1 MPNCVCEARF
11 QARKCFCSLTFC
23 NCLTFKLSVR
33 IDSSLI
39 SFLMTLYWTY
49 SGDGTTVERSPPIA
63 VSQVRFLGYRCRVW
77 VEVDFRPCS
86 EGFSPGSLVFL
97 LTQKLTFQFPIRDS
111 SGLEKPPRGMSTA
124 NSHYCFHY
132 DQFRGFFF

>member
-23 NCLTFKLSVR
+23 NCLTFKLPVR
-33 IDSSLI
+33 IHSSLI
-39 SFLMTLYWTY
+39 SFLMALYWTY
-49 SGDGTTVERSPPIA
+49 SGDGTTVERSPPTA

-77 VEVDFRPCS
+77 VEVVVDFRPCS
-86 EGFSPGSLVFL
+86 EGFSPGPLVFL
-97 LTQKLTFQFPIRDS
+97 LTQKPIFQFPIRDS

-124 NSHYCFHY
+124 NSHY

>member
-1 MPNCVCEARF
+1 MPTCECEARF

-49 SGDGTTVERSPPIA
+49 SGDDTMVERSPPTA

-77 VEVDFRPCS
+77 VEVVVDFRPCS
-86 EGFSPGSLVFL
+86 EGFSPGPLVFL
-97 LTQKLTFQFPIRDS
+97 PTQKPTFLFLIRDV
-111 SGLEKPPRGMSTA
+111 SGLEGPLRGMSTA
-124 NSHYCFHY
+124 KFPLL
-132 DQFRGFFF
+132 FPL